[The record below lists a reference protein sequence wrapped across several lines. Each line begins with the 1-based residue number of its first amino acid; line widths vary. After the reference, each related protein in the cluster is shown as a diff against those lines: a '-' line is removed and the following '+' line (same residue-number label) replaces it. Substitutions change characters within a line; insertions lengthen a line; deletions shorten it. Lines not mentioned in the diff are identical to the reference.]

1 MGKIGP
7 EKIKSAISAIAENI
21 KIEVQRAF
29 LGQIGKEIAQKIAET
44 VLDHFSDFIEDEIDD
59 IEEENTEIEEKDL
72 RRFVEEE
79 IMRVIDDMFDE
90 EMLSYHD
97 MWEDISDVICD
108 KMQKIAENVI
118 RRWFGGS

>member
-7 EKIKSAISAIAENI
+7 ERIKSVISAIAENI
-21 KIEVQRAF
+21 KTEVQRAF

-59 IEEENTEIEEKDL
+59 IEEENTEIKEKDL

>member
-1 MGKIGP
+1 VGKIGP
-7 EKIKSAISAIAENI
+7 EKIKSVISAIAENI

-29 LGQIGKEIAQKIAET
+29 LGNVGKEIAQKIAET

-72 RRFVEEE
+72 RGFVEEE

-108 KMQKIAENVI
+108 KMQKIAETVI
-118 RRWFGGS
+118 RRWFGGG